1 MSIDAYR
8 EFAAESVE
16 EARRAAATHFGVADD
31 QLVVRSVPEEPAV
44 SGLAGR
50 ALILAATEELLDKAP
65 QQGRSSD
72 RGDRGDRRE
81 TRGDRGDRGDRGGRR
96 EARGDRGERGRGDR
110 GERGRGGRGRGREER
125 GGGRRDKR
133 EAREPRDRDPDSGR
147 GERRPEP
154 TGPLSVETQGLGDVG
169 EYVEDIVRAIAK
181 NGSIRIEESRTGDEV
196 LVTLSGDGADAL
208 ARKEHGLP
216 ASISHLAHR
225 AAERL
230 VSNDAS
236 AYVEFERGDAPADER
251 IERLVQEAAE
261 RVLESGN
268 SEELDPMNSRD
279 RFIVHTTV
287 RDIHGVTSS
296 SVGDGREKRVEIR
309 PE

>member
-1 MSIDAYR
+1 MVGSPQHAP
-8 EFAAESVE
+8 A
-16 EARRAAATHFGVADD
+16 
-31 QLVVRSVPEEPAV
+31 PEEG
-44 SGLAGR
+44 GLR
-50 ALILAATEELLDKAP
+50 LHLH
-65 QQGRSSD
+65 
-72 RGDRGDRRE
+72 
-81 TRGDRGDRGDRGGRR
+81 
-96 EARGDRGERGRGDR
+96 
-110 GERGRGGRGRGREER
+110 
-125 GGGRRDKR
+125 
-133 EAREPRDRDPDSGR
+133 R

-154 TGPLSVETQGLGDVG
+154 TGPLSVETQGLGAVG

-181 NGSIRIEESRTGDEV
+181 NGPIRIEESRTGDEV

-236 AYVEFERGDAPADER
+236 AYVEFERGGAPADER